1 MSTQF
6 ATAGLEPGACS
17 VLVSSLSPCSSAGQ
31 DPDGEQVTAAVVGL
45 LERFAAIPDHRNLTW
60 VDHPL
65 AAVLALCAGAV
76 VAGMRSFT
84 AITGWIAD
92 APERVLAC
100 AYAGSERSTPARGPS
115 KSTVWRVQTGLDG
128 AALDAAIGAWLLDQA
143 YAEMPQSEPGDEPH
157 AEPDDEPDD
166 GPVAPAGVGRLAS
179 VAIAADG
186 KTCRGAKDADG
197 KQVHLLSAMT
207 HDTRLVLAQT
217 DVDTKTNEV
226 PRLKD
231 LLGGLDLRGAILTV
245 DALHTARGTATW
257 LYRQGIAF
265 AMTVKENTPKLFQ
278 ALDALPWDDVP
289 IGHASTDRGHGRI
302 TTRTVQTL
310 PVPADLPFPHVK
322 QAFLI
327 ERSVTDLAGKNL
339 SSVAALGV
347 VSLSQQDADPAR
359 VGTLIRGHWAIEAMH
374 WIRDTLYREDDST
387 VRTRSGPRTMATL
400 RNLAIGAHRLA
411 GRTDITEATRW
422 AGRCMDRPFQIL
434 NLDHGS

>member
-1 MSTQF
+1 
-6 ATAGLEPGACS
+6 
-17 VLVSSLSPCSSAGQ
+17 VLVSSLSHCSPSGR
-31 DPDGEQVTAAVVGL
+31 DPGGEQVTAAVTGL

-65 AAVLALCAGAV
+65 PAVLALCAGAV

-84 AITGWIAD
+84 AIAGWVAD

-100 AYAGSERSTPARGPS
+100 AYAGSEGLVPARGPS

-143 YAEMPQSEPGDEPH
+143 YAEMPEPEPETESHGD
-157 AEPDDEPDD
+157 PDQ
-166 GPVAPAGVGRLAS
+166 GSGAPTGQGRLAS

-186 KTCRGAKDADG
+186 KTCRGAKNADG
-197 KQVHLLSAMT
+197 KQVHLMSAMT
-207 HDTRLVLAQT
+207 HETGLVLAQT

-231 LLGGLDLRGAILTV
+231 LLGGLDLRGAVLTV

-257 LYRQGIAF
+257 LYKHGIGF
-265 AMTVKENTPKLFQ
+265 AMTVKENTPKLFA
-278 ALDALPWDDVP
+278 ALDALPWDEVP

-359 VGTLIRGHWAIEAMH
+359 VGSLIRGHWAIEAMH
-374 WIRDTLYREDDST
+374 WIRDTLYREDHST
-387 VRTRSGPRTMATL
+387 VRTRSGPRTMAAL

-434 NLDHGS
+434 NLDHRS